1 MSAPLRALRY
11 GCMLL
16 LAALLPACSKVVDF
30 QRQRAEF
37 RQECFGDH
45 SVRCRVMMVDVG
57 IAELEAGIEVL
68 EQFEDKIVACR
79 DQAAFDAG
87 VALLREKI
95 EHFDD
100 MKPNR
105 FMRIF
110 MSGME
115 VEFDQTPFKH
125 QRELDAFE
133 ATLAACRNG
142 GPAVAESNSVATPIP
157 AQAPQNPDA
166 QGAIDANAPDAAA
179 TLNTVAGALAKT
191 VLDNGNT
198 AITLDGRVLFSG
210 EDATWQTPLHKF
222 TLSGNREAV
231 LIGSTGG
238 RGNSCETLF
247 FFMIAEPGGIRHSPT
262 FGTCAPN
269 ASFAQSGDRITL
281 TIPKMGGHSQVVF
294 DGGAITEDGALL
306 TLGENNDPS
315 K

>member
-1 MSAPLRALRY
+1 
-11 GCMLL
+11 MLL
-16 LAALLPACSKVVDF
+16 LAALLPACSKVFDF

-79 DQAAFDAG
+79 SQAAFDEG
-87 VALLREKI
+87 VELMREKI
-95 EHFDD
+95 EHYED

-110 MSGME
+110 MSGTE
-115 VEFDQTPFKH
+115 VEFEQTPFKR
-125 QRELDAFE
+125 QREFDAFE
-133 ATLAACRNG
+133 ASLPACRNG
-142 GPAVAESNSVATPIP
+142 APAKAEDVAA
-157 AQAPQNPDA
+157 AAPSPVPVQSAPGV
-166 QGAIDANAPDAAA
+166 QGTIDANAPEAGAV
-179 TLNTVAGALAKT
+179 LNTVAGALAKT

-210 EDATWQTPLHKF
+210 EDATWQTPLRVF
-222 TLSGNREAV
+222 TLSGDREAILV
-231 LIGSTGG
+231 GSSGG

-247 FFMIAEPGGIRHSPT
+247 FFLVAGRDGITPSPT
-262 FGTCAPN
+262 FGTCAPS
-269 ASFAQSGDRITL
+269 AAFVQSGDRIAL
-281 TIPKMGGHSQVVF
+281 SIPKMGGHSEVVF
-294 DGGAITEDGALL
+294 DGGTVTADGAVV
-306 TLGENNDPS
+306 TLGADNDPS

>member
-1 MSAPLRALRY
+1 MSAPSRALRY

-16 LAALLPACSKVVDF
+16 LAALLPACSKVGDF

-87 VALLREKI
+87 VALVREKI

-115 VEFDQTPFKH
+115 VEFDQTPFKR

-133 ATLAACRNG
+133 ATLASCRKG
-142 GPAVAESNSVATPIP
+142 GPAAAESAAVATPPP
-157 AQAPQNPDA
+157 AQAPLEPDA
-166 QGAIDANAPDAAA
+166 QGAIDANAPDAGAI
-179 TLNTVAGALAKT
+179 LTVAGTLVKT
-191 VLDNGNT
+191 ALDNGST

-210 EDATWQTPLHKF
+210 EDATWQTPLRKF

-231 LIGSTGG
+231 LVGSSGG

-269 ASFAQSGDRITL
+269 ASFVQSGDRITL
-281 TIPKMGGHSQVVF
+281 AIPKMGGHSQVVF

-306 TLGENNDPS
+306 TLGDNNDPS

>member
-1 MSAPLRALRY
+1 
-11 GCMLL
+11 MLL
-16 LAALLPACSKVVDF
+16 LAALLPACSKVFDF

-79 DQAAFDAG
+79 GQAAFDEG
-87 VALLREKI
+87 VELMREKI
-95 EHFDD
+95 EHYED

-110 MSGME
+110 MSGTE
-115 VEFDQTPFKH
+115 VEFEQTPFKR
-125 QRELDAFE
+125 QREFDAFE
-133 ATLAACRNG
+133 ASLPACRNG
-142 GPAVAESNSVATPIP
+142 APAKAEDVAVAAPPP
-157 AQAPQNPDA
+157 APAPGV
-166 QGAIDANAPDAAA
+166 QGTIDANAPEVEAG
-179 TLNTVAGALAKT
+179 LNTVAGALAKT

-210 EDATWQTPLHKF
+210 EDATWQTPLRVF
-222 TLSGNREAV
+222 TLSGDREAILV
-231 LIGSTGG
+231 GSSGG

-247 FFMIAEPGGIRHSPT
+247 FFLVAGRDGITPSPT
-262 FGTCAPN
+262 FGTCAPS
-269 ASFAQSGDRITL
+269 AAFVQSGDRIAL
-281 TIPKMGGHSQVVF
+281 TIPKMGGHSEVVF
-294 DGGAITEDGALL
+294 DGGTVTADGAVV
-306 TLGENNDPS
+306 TLGADNDPS